1 MLTQSRAGVARA
13 HLERKR
19 ELEVLQRLIR
29 DSILQH
35 RDREILR
42 EVEEEAQAWRRE
54 RKAAV
59 SELRR
64 LIEPSL
70 GEFCKGRGF
79 NGGGQPYSPLEG
91 KRPDGAWH
99 SIIHSTRDEK
109 MARAKG
115 KRGAAK
121 PGSSVTDLDP
131 GDTIA
136 NA

>member
-79 NGGGQPYSPLEG
+79 NGGQHGSPLEG
-91 KRPDGAWH
+91 SAPMVPGTQLY
-99 SIIHSTRDEK
+99 STRDEK